1 MIRQLLRHTRPEVI
15 MIKTSSEEPTM
26 IVRAT
31 TEQSIAESSSDMELT
46 AEVDSQTHIDTTC
59 CQRMA

>member
-1 MIRQLLRHTRPEVI
+1 

-46 AEVDSQTHIDTTC
+46 AKVDSQTHIDTTC
-59 CQRMA
+59 CQCMA